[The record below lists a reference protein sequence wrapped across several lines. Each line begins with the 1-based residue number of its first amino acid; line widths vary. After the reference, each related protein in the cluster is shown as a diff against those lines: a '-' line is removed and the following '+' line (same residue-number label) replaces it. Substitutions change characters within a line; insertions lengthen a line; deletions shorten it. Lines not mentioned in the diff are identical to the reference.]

1 MWLSAQ
7 FRDDPPQRRG
17 DFAFHLNRFRG
28 FVQTLGPADKNLS
41 SWWLKG
47 WTEQQA
53 RLFPVFEPDGTPTST
68 ALAVLAQKHR
78 SEDRGLKI
86 IGMWNG
92 LLDGPAAADA
102 ALDFDSE
109 FSGDIV
115 ELSIGDP
122 ETPPPWLTDVQ
133 ARIALV
139 SALAR
144 SYAPYYVIAG
154 SRGYFSKEV
163 FEDKPGVNAM
173 LYLPRV
179 ITPQQVPEAAAL
191 VAVDDPRGRR
201 LGTIVVSVS
210 DEPFSANNPRHVRA
224 ANELEI
230 RLVDEDL
237 LPNYADFLR
246 PQ

>member
-1 MWLSAQ
+1 M
-7 FRDDPPQRRG
+7 
-17 DFAFHLNRFRG
+17 FHLNRFRG
-28 FVQTLGPADKNLS
+28 FLQTLGPADKSLS
-41 SWWLKG
+41 RWWLKG

-53 RLFPVFEPDGTPTST
+53 RLFPVFEPDGTPSAT
-68 ALAVLAQKHR
+68 ALAVLT
-78 SEDRGLKI
+78 EEYRGMDKGLTI

-92 LLDGPAAADA
+92 LLEGPAAADA

-109 FSGDIV
+109 FSGNVV
-115 ELSIGDP
+115 ELTLGGS

-144 SYAPYYVIAG
+144 TYAPYYVIAG

-179 ITPQQVPEAAAL
+179 ITPRQVPEAAAL